1 MSNFQTIVDS
11 FLDDVRPIVNR
22 QVNIFGMPAV
32 NVREFG
38 DKYEVTMSIPGIDA
52 SKIKLEFIEKVLNIT
67 YSHEESTSE
76 ANSNIIREEFRNY
89 SFSRAISLA
98 KNIDDNS
105 VKASSK
111 NGILTIIVNKSAETH
126 PKSIDI
132 EVM

>member
-1 MSNFQTIVDS
+1 MDS

-32 NVREFG
+32 NVKEFG

-67 YSHEESTSE
+67 YNHEEVVTESNSTL
-76 ANSNIIREEFRNY
+76 IREEFRNY
-89 SFSRAISLA
+89 SFARAISLA

-105 VKASSK
+105 VKATSK
-111 NGILTIIVNKSAETH
+111 NGILTITVQKSAETH

-132 EVM
+132 EVL